1 MIVLPEKSSQM
12 WRAARRVKY
21 ILMDVDG
28 VLTNGQIIYDTAD
41 REIKAFNAHDG
52 LGITLARA
60 AGLQTG
66 LISAR
71 ESRSIRKRAAELK
84 IDHLYLGQFRKL
96 EAYLAFRKKMKAQD
110 EEICFIGDDLPDIPV
125 LQRAGFAVAVR
136 NASSPA
142 KNAADFWTRYS
153 GGEGAV
159 REVIEFILFAQGR
172 LEDATK
178 KLIGNQAP

>member
-1 MIVLPEKSSQM
+1 MIVLPDKSSQM
-12 WRAARRVKY
+12 WQAALPVKY

-28 VLTNGQIIYDTAD
+28 VLTNGQIIYDSTD

-71 ESRSIRKRAAELK
+71 ESLSIRKRAAELK

-96 EAYLAFRKKMKAQD
+96 EAYLTFKKKMKAQD

-125 LQRAGFAVAVR
+125 LERAGFAVAVR
-136 NASSPA
+136 NASFPVKKTTA
-142 KNAADFWTRYS
+142 FWTRNS
-153 GGEGAV
+153 GGDGAV
-159 REVIEFILFAQGR
+159 REVVEFILFAQEK
-172 LEDATK
+172 LEPAK
-178 KLIGNQAP
+178 QKLIGNRTP